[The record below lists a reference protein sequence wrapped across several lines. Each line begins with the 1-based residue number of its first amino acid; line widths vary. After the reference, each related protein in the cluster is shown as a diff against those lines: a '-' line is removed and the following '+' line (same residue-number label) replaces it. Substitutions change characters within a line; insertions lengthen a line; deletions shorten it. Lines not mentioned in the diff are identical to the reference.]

1 MESRFHSDLEQ
12 LKMTILHMAT
22 LTEKALEKSVK
33 ALVERNDDL
42 ARGAQGDHEIN
53 LLEVDVDRH
62 SLDSWP
68 RSAMARDCAFI
79 SGECVSRWT
88 SNASPTRP

>member
-33 ALVERNDDL
+33 ALVERNYYL
-42 ARGAQGDHEIN
+42 ARGAQGDTRSTSWRRM
-53 LLEVDVDRH
+53 LTATR
-62 SLDSWP
+62 LDSWP
-68 RSAMARDCAFI
+68 RSAMAADQLL
-79 SGECVSRWT
+79 
-88 SNASPTRP
+88 